1 MPFWHSPEWATQKST
16 RTGIVA
22 IVFLPAIHLLFMLH
36 RHAWRSAAVEN
47 SLIMAIEN
55 HKRAALYQVVH
66 FHSYYITLRHA
77 NTPDVVGNVPGSYGV
92 IWLCNAFNGYARYMS
107 GHELRS
113 EYLFPK
119 CQKKTKKK
127 ILPSVWPVSTPV
139 ELTFERVKGSLG
151 HATNFYSK
159 TPSPIIKP
167 QQRKKLRRSSYMG
180 GSMTLPIIFAFT
192 ASRKPRSYSVDL
204 KGDNQ
209 EDYNLRG
216 FE

>member
-1 MPFWHSPEWATQKST
+1 MPIRQTLLATFQAHMASFDSAMRST
-16 RTGIVA
+16 A
-22 IVFLPAIHLLFMLH
+22 ML
-36 RHAWRSAAVEN
+36 A
-47 SLIMAIEN
+47 
-55 HKRAALYQVVH
+55 
-66 FHSYYITLRHA
+66 
-77 NTPDVVGNVPGSYGV
+77 
-92 IWLCNAFNGYARYMS
+92 MS